1 MKISPRPAYVPGE
14 LLVRLR
20 PQSEVTTVG
29 DSVLDQLGEVVGR
42 YPLGRQNLAAESF
55 GGEEILHLR
64 LDSETPEAMERALE
78 RLAQDPAVAYAVTN
92 DIVTEFTD
100 PVLPNDLTPQQYGPL
115 NISAPQAWAER
126 SGSRAEAPLIAVIDS
141 GIDYTHP
148 DLAANVWTNPNE
160 IPGNGIDDDGNGVID
175 DVHGFNAA
183 RKTGD
188 PMDDGSHGTH
198 VSGTVGAVGNNGLGV
213 TGVAWQANLVG
224 AKFLEKG
231 YGDTADAIAALTY
244 ADSIGARVTQ
254 NSWGGSNYN
263 QALLD
268 TLAASPAIHICAAGN
283 SAQNSDVQPAYP
295 AAYPLDNIIAV
306 AATGIDDQLGK
317 FSNYGVGSV
326 DLAAPGVEILSTVP
340 GGGTGMKSGTSM
352 AAPHVS
358 GAVSLILEKFPNLSN
373 KELKDRLLF
382 SVDRLPH
389 LQDKL
394 VSGGRLNLASALE
407 TDELAP
413 GAPSSLRGKAL
424 GPETVALSW
433 TASGDDLNRGRAA
446 AYELA
451 YSDEPFALEDFEKQT
466 LLRTPPPAESGGE
479 ENFEF
484 PVLPSAQERKLFVAL
499 RSVDNVG
506 NRSELVTTQVAVP
519 AAHVAFED
527 GVEQWSREG
536 DWGQEFVPGR
546 GAVWSDSPGG
556 EYKLNQNASLTS
568 RAFSLE
574 NFATAQLRFDARHDL
589 EINFD
594 NVHLEV
600 RSGGEAGEWKNL
612 HAFNLLD
619 GWKTHRFDLS
629 EFVGQPEVA
638 LRFRL
643 KTDGDVSKDGLMF
656 DRLVVSGE
664 PSQ

>member
-1 MKISPRPAYVPGE
+1 MNISNRPTHVPGE

-20 PQSEVTTVG
+20 PQSEMALTG
-29 DSVLDQLGEVVGR
+29 ENVLDDLGKVVDR
-42 YPLGRQNLAAESF
+42 FPLGGKNVSPDSF
-55 GGEEILHLR
+55 GPQEILHLR
-64 LDSETPEAMERALE
+64 LDSDTPEAMDAALK
-78 RLAQDPAVAYAVTN
+78 RLALDPSVAYAVTN
-92 DIVTEFTD
+92 DIVSEFVE
-100 PVLPNDLTPQQYGPL
+100 PVIPNDLTPQQYGPV
-115 NISAPQAWAER
+115 NISAPLAWAER
-126 SGSRAEAPLIAVIDS
+126 SGDRTQAPLVVVVDS

-148 DLAANVWTNPNE
+148 DLAANVWTNPKE

-175 DVHGFNAA
+175 DIHGFNAV

-188 PMDDGSHGTH
+188 PLDDGSHGTH
-198 VSGTVGAVGNNGLGV
+198 VAGTVGAVGNNGQGV

-231 YGDTADAIAALTY
+231 YGDVADAIAALTY

-263 QALLD
+263 QALVD

-306 AATGIDDQLGK
+306 AATGADDQLGK
-317 FSNYGVGSV
+317 FSNYGVSAV

-340 GGGTGMKSGTSM
+340 GGGTGVKSGTSM

-358 GAVSLILEKFPNLSN
+358 GAVSLILEKFPNLTN
-373 KELKDRLLF
+373 RELKDRLLF

-389 LQDKL
+389 LEDKL

-407 TDELAP
+407 TDEIAP
-413 GAPSSLRGKAL
+413 GAPSRLKGQAVS
-424 GPETVALSW
+424 PELVALQW
-433 TASGDDLNRGRAA
+433 LASGDDGAQGRAA
-446 AYELA
+446 GYEIA
-451 YSDEPFALEDFEKQT
+451 VADRPCALEDFDKQPR
-466 LLRTPPPAESGGE
+466 LRAPKPSESGE
-479 ENFEF
+479 EEGLEV
-484 PVLPSAQERKLFVAL
+484 PVLPSANERELFVAL

-506 NRSELVTTQVAVP
+506 NRSELITASVKVP

-527 GVEQWSREG
+527 GPDQWNREG
-536 DWGQEFVPGR
+536 DWGQEVVPGR
-546 GAVWSDSPGG
+546 GTVWSDSPGG
-556 EYKLNQNASLTS
+556 EYKFNQNASLTS
-568 RAFSLE
+568 KAFSLE
-574 NFATAQLRFDARHDL
+574 NFSSAQLRFDARHDL

-594 NVHLEV
+594 KVNLEV
-600 RSGGEAGEWKNL
+600 RSGGEKAEWKAL

-619 GWKTHRFDLS
+619 GWKTHSFDLS
-629 EFVGQPEVA
+629 DLAGQSEVQ

-643 KTDGDVSKDGLMF
+643 KTDGDVNKDGLMF
-656 DRLVVSGE
+656 DRLVVSGK
-664 PSQ
+664 PA